1 MATRSLDAR
10 WLRVLLAGVA
20 VHVVGVAVSVAFIVA
35 YSVATSG
42 ASVDSFAGLL
52 STWILPVLT
61 LPAAVWAAYGAR
73 RPAPQ
78 GSPVGPRAARVGCRR
93 PAAVC
98 PERASGRPARR
109 RHARRALLLA
119 ERPKGSGALRA
130 DHRLRPRGRPGRG
143 PDPRAALAGFA
154 SSGPVPRAPAR
165 GRAGRG

>member
-73 RPAPQ
+73 RAALN
-78 GSPVGPRAARVGCRR
+78 GLLVGLLVAGMLGGLFFWPNDLRALALF
-93 PAAVC
+93 ALII
-98 PERASGRPARR
+98 ASGLAGGLVGGRIPAR
-109 RHARRALLLA
+109 
-119 ERPKGSGALRA
+119 P
-130 DHRLRPRGRPGRG
+130 
-143 PDPRAALAGFA
+143 
-154 SSGPVPRAPAR
+154 
-165 GRAGRG
+165 

>member
-1 MATRSLDAR
+1 MATRSLDAW

-73 RPAPQ
+73 RAALN
-78 GSPVGPRAARVGCRR
+78 GLLVGLLVAGMLGGLFFWPNDLRALALF
-93 PAAVC
+93 ALII
-98 PERASGRPARR
+98 ASGLAGGLVGGRIPAR
-109 RHARRALLLA
+109 
-119 ERPKGSGALRA
+119 P
-130 DHRLRPRGRPGRG
+130 
-143 PDPRAALAGFA
+143 
-154 SSGPVPRAPAR
+154 
-165 GRAGRG
+165 